1 MIAARSNLSGVSTTT
16 DTFDLIGLRMTSGEG
31 RKFDL
36 TVAIEPFELGQGS
49 YTVTPAAIPV
59 ELQISR
65 TTGQGYA
72 LRLKFEATLDGAC
85 MRCLEP
91 ATPYFVVD
99 ALEVSQPGAG
109 ADDEF
114 DSPYVQDGTLALAA
128 WARDALALMLP
139 ASLLC
144 KAECAGLCAVCGI
157 DLNTAEPDHHH
168 ESQPDARWAK
178 LAELKFDS

>member
-36 TVAIEPFELGQGS
+36 TVAIDQFELGQGT
-49 YTVTPAAIPV
+49 YTVTPAAIPIV
-59 ELQISR
+59 LQISR

-72 LRLKFEATLDGAC
+72 LRLMFEATLDGAC

-91 ATPYFVVD
+91 ATPHFVVD
-99 ALEVSQPGAG
+99 AREVSQPGAG
-109 ADDEF
+109 DEL
-114 DSPYVQDGTLALAA
+114 DSPYVEDGTLALAA

-157 DLNTAEPDHHH
+157 DLNIAGPDHRH
-168 ESQPDARWAK
+168 ESPPDARWAK